1 MITDRIITDRRPTDT
16 VHQEEE
22 PATSAHITGD
32 AVVNDAQNFSLVLG
46 GPLYQLLRRAH
57 LSDDAVSHVR
67 QRVVVIALLG
77 WLPLLILSAI
87 QGHLWGESV
96 AVPFVRDL
104 EVHIRFL
111 IVVPL
116 LVIAELVVHQR
127 LRHIA
132 TAFLERHLILED
144 DLPRFNKAITSAF
157 RLRNSVIVEVLLIGI
172 VYGVGV
178 LVVWRQFTVLSA
190 DTWYAPASSGG
201 STLSPAGLWYSYA
214 SLPIFQFLLIRWY
227 FRLFVWA
234 RFLWHVSR
242 IKLALVP
249 THPDRLGGLGFLSN
263 TVYAFSMLVI
273 AHGAMV
279 SSQIANRIF
288 FLGANLREFEGEIAV
303 VAIFLLCVIFGPVL
317 VFVPQLAQVKR
328 TGMREYGTLAE
339 SYVRDFD
346 RKWLRS
352 AKPKDEVLIGSADIQ
367 SLADLANSF
376 EVVRSMRLVLVTRDA
391 VLQLGVA
398 LFLPMLPLLLTM
410 MPLKELLTRLAGIV
424 L

>member
-1 MITDRIITDRRPTDT
+1 MITDRVSRDLRPASSHEKGPTT
-16 VHQEEE
+16 
-22 PATSAHITGD
+22 PAPITGD

-46 GPLYQLLRRAH
+46 GPLYQLLRRVH
-57 LSDDAVSHVR
+57 LSDDVVSHVR
-67 QRVVVIALLG
+67 QRVIVIALLG
-77 WLPLLILSAI
+77 WLPLLILSTI
-87 QGHLWGESV
+87 QGHLWGKSV
-96 AVPFVRDL
+96 AVPFLRDL

-132 TAFLERHLILED
+132 TAFLERNLILED
-144 DLPRFNKAITSAF
+144 DLPRFDKAIKSAF
-157 RLRNSVIVEVLLIGI
+157 RLRNSVLIEVLLIGI

-201 STLSPAGLWYSYA
+201 STLSLAGLWYSYA

-227 FRLFVWA
+227 FRIFIWA

-249 THPDRLGGLGFLSN
+249 THPDRLGGLGFLSG
-263 TVYAFSMLVI
+263 TVYAFSVLVL
-273 AHGAMV
+273 AHGAMI

-288 FLGANLREFEGEIAV
+288 FLGANLRDFDSEIAI
-303 VAIFLLCVIFGPVL
+303 VAIFLLCLIFGPML
-317 VFVPQLAQVKR
+317 VFVPQLAQVRR

-339 SYVRDFD
+339 TYVRDFD
-346 RKWLRS
+346 KKWLRG
-352 AKPKDEVLIGSADIQ
+352 ARPNGEVLVGSADIQ
-367 SLADLANSF
+367 SLADLANTF
-376 EVVRSMRLVLVTRDA
+376 EIVRSMRMVLVTRDA
-391 VLQLGVA
+391 ILQLGVA

>member
-1 MITDRIITDRRPTDT
+1 MITDQISNDLRPTATDEKGPTTPHITD
-16 VHQEEE
+16 
-22 PATSAHITGD
+22 D
-32 AVVNDAQNFSLVLG
+32 AVLKDAKDFSLVLG

-57 LSDDAVSHVR
+57 LSDDVASHVR
-67 QRVVVIALLG
+67 RRVVVAALLG
-77 WLPLLILSAI
+77 WLPLFILSAV
-87 QGHLWGESV
+87 QGHLWGKSI
-96 AVPFVRDL
+96 AVPFLLDL

-116 LVIAELVVHQR
+116 LVIAELVVHER
-127 LRHIA
+127 LRYIA
-132 TAFLERHLILED
+132 TGFLERNLILED
-144 DLPRFNKAITSAF
+144 DLPKFNKAITSAL

-201 STLSPAGLWYSYA
+201 STLTPAGLWYSYA

-227 FRLFVWA
+227 FRIFIWA
-234 RFLWHVSR
+234 RFLWHISR

-263 TVYAFSMLVI
+263 SVYAFSMLVV
-273 AHGAMV
+273 AHGAMI

-288 FLGANLREFEGEIAV
+288 FTGANLREFEGEIAI
-303 VAIFLLCVIFGPVL
+303 VAIFLLCVIFGPML
-317 VFVPQLAQVKR
+317 VFLPQLAQVKR
-328 TGMREYGTLAE
+328 TGLREYGTLAE
-339 SYVRDFD
+339 TYVRDFD
-346 RKWLRS
+346 RKWLRA
-352 AKPKDEVLIGSADIQ
+352 AKANDEVLIGSADIQ

-391 VLQLGVA
+391 ILQLGVA
-398 LFLPMLPLLLTM
+398 LFLPMFPLLLTM